1 MTEIQPL
8 VEMRGVHKN
17 YGTLQV
23 LSGIDLEMRSGD
35 RLVVIGPSGG
45 GKSTLLRIMMGLED
59 IRRGEIDL
67 LGKRYITGHEQSGKT
82 RIDST
87 LRKQVGMVFQH
98 YTLFPHL
105 TIISNL
111 TLAAIKTRG
120 MAKPAALDKGMQLLK
135 RLGLES
141 KAQSYP
147 SQLSGGQ
154 KQRVAIARALMLD
167 PRLMLFDEVTSA
179 LDPELVAE
187 VEAVMLELAEQQM
200 PMMLVTHDMWFA
212 KNIAS
217 RVIFCAGGVVVE
229 DGPPEQVLG
238 DPVNPRTREFIERV
252 FHIKT

>member
-23 LSGIDLEMRSGD
+23 LSGIDLEMWPGD

-111 TLAAIKTRG
+111 TLAAIRTRG

-179 LDPELVAE
+179 LDP
-187 VEAVMLELAEQQM
+187 
-200 PMMLVTHDMWFA
+200 MLVGEVLDTLRLLASEGMTMICVTHEMKFA
-212 KNIAS
+212 REVSDRVAFFHQGVMAEIA
-217 RVIFCAGGVVVE
+217 
-229 DGPPEQVLG
+229 PPAELFGASKSPDLQKFLAA
-238 DPVNPRTREFIERV
+238 TA
-252 FHIKT
+252 